1 MGPPSTRFVR
11 YGVCWV
17 TADKQALPPNSTM
30 EMGSQS
36 HRRRAVAASGLLL
49 LGALAMLA
57 VMTTQ
62 DADQSAPVARMDV
75 ATDDM
80 EQEDTL
86 TSAPMAKVDHFD
98 SMRAW
103 ATAKAQA
110 KKVSHAAKRLKKTAS
125 KANNDLKKKQQLAR
139 KSKKKQAAKMGKLTH
154 KKHVKLRRAAAH
166 ATAKA
171 VRKAMKNVMG
181 GVNTLAAKAATDAAK
196 SVVIADQKKKA
207 AAEKAERIAE
217 VKEGRLQHMVDRLG
231 FLRRRIRKIQLKE
244 IKVRRKAKENA
255 QKYAKDVA
263 SHVVRAKKHFEAMRR
278 LLMQFRKAVAAT
290 KRDRASIS
298 RMLATLAELRK
309 DIKK

>member
-1 MGPPSTRFVR
+1 
-11 YGVCWV
+11 
-17 TADKQALPPNSTM
+17 M

-36 HRRRAVAASGLLL
+36 HRRRGVATSGLLL

-75 ATDDM
+75 AADDM

-103 ATAKAQA
+103 ATASAQA
-110 KKVSHAAKRLKKTAS
+110 KKVSHVAKRLKKSAS
-125 KANNDLKKKQQLAR
+125 KANRLLKKKQQLAR
-139 KSKKKQAAKMGKLTH
+139 KSKRKQAAKMGKITH
-154 KKHVKLRRAAAH
+154 KKHVKLREAAAQ
-166 ATAKA
+166 ATAKV

-181 GVNTLAAKAATDAAK
+181 GVNSLAAKAATNAAK

-217 VKEGRLQHMVDRLG
+217 VKEGKLQHMVDRLG
-231 FLRRRIRKIQLKE
+231 YLRRRIRSIQLKE
-244 IKVRRKAKENA
+244 ISVRRKAKEKA
-255 QKYAKDVA
+255 KKYAKDVA

-278 LLMQFRKAVAAT
+278 LLMQLRKAVNAT
-290 KRDRASIS
+290 KRDQASIN
-298 RMLATLAELRK
+298 RMNATLAVLK
-309 DIKK
+309 KHIKTAEAQLANENAKRHKERRQKRRIK

>member
-75 ATDDM
+75 AAD
-80 EQEDTL
+80 EIAQEDTL
-86 TSAPMAKVDHFD
+86 TEAPMAKVDHFD

-125 KANNDLKKKQQLAR
+125 KANNDLKRLKAGGKK
-139 KSKKKQAAKMGKLTH
+139 SKQAAKMGKLTH

-171 VRKAMKNVMG
+171 VRK
-181 GVNTLAAKAATDAAK
+181 
-196 SVVIADQKKKA
+196 
-207 AAEKAERIAE
+207 
-217 VKEGRLQHMVDRLG
+217 
-231 FLRRRIRKIQLKE
+231 
-244 IKVRRKAKENA
+244 
-255 QKYAKDVA
+255 
-263 SHVVRAKKHFEAMRR
+263 
-278 LLMQFRKAVAAT
+278 
-290 KRDRASIS
+290 
-298 RMLATLAELRK
+298 
-309 DIKK
+309 